1 MMKMYGFE
9 PTNRA
14 QRRQQQVRLLGFKH
28 LHLASTVAPVPG
40 RCRRIRTWQAP
51 VLDLRCG
58 GRVTWKRDPGEPQ
71 ENFTGPNMHVSG
83 LRGFHPLTQA
93 AAEVTPLQQSPGG
106 TFHVGRDS
114 HPHLAGHLQQEDD
127 AVSTSSP
134 VAPAA
139 LGAPRGPIPPSPPR
153 APPCCQAPPCSPRP
167 PSGAAGA
174 GHRLPSP
181 NVRLGCR
188 HTPLGPAAHAQ
199 LKPGRPP
206 ISRPPTLVRLLF

>member
-51 VLDLRCG
+51 VFDLRCG

-139 LGAPRGPIPPSPPR
+139 LGAPRAPIPSSPSEGPR
-153 APPCCQAPPCSPRP
+153 HAARPLHAPHGLRRALLVLVIACLPQTSAWVVVIPLWAPLSMR
-167 PSGAAGA
+167 S
-174 GHRLPSP
+174 
-181 NVRLGCR
+181 
-188 HTPLGPAAHAQ
+188 
-199 LKPGRPP
+199 
-206 ISRPPTLVRLLF
+206 